1 MCIKVKI
8 VKTKDR
14 EYTLSVRENCI
25 ETYHRMDVLI
35 NSNNHLHLEIDEIKD
50 IKNLMREIIELIDG
64 IKTLIK

>member
-1 MCIKVKI
+1 MGKI

-14 EYTLSVRENCI
+14 KYTLSVRENCI

-35 NSNNHLHLEIDEIKD
+35 NSNNDIVEIDEIKD